1 MSECPHVL
9 PRYLA
14 ETNNEVVTVGINVF
28 TYVFSLSPVRTLTH
42 HPAVVCSAAVMSRVV
57 GTGWWDLGPR
67 AHQLWS
73 EAEESEPV
81 TKQKA
86 SLASALLTA
95 RQGPAGADAGAV
107 RLAHRRRSPQRHLR
121 GGQRSGGQR
130 SEDRWA
136 CPRSATC
143 SAARHSATILR
154 LAYSP

>member
-9 PRYLA
+9 ARYLA
-14 ETNNEVVTVGINVF
+14 ETNNVF

-107 RLAHRRRSPQRHLR
+107 RLVHRRRSPQRHLR
-121 GGQRSGGQR
+121 GGQRSRGAANRGQVGVSSIGHVFR
-130 SEDRWA
+130 
-136 CPRSATC
+136 CATFC
-143 SAARHSATILR
+143 YHPAVSL
-154 LAYSP
+154 LAVVIK

>member
-9 PRYLA
+9 ARYLA
-14 ETNNEVVTVGINVF
+14 ETNNVF

-95 RQGPAGADAGAV
+95 RRGRDRRGLTRVPFGWCAGGA
-107 RLAHRRRSPQRHLR
+107 LRS
-121 GGQRSGGQR
+121 
-130 SEDRWA
+130 D
-136 CPRSATC
+136 
-143 SAARHSATILR
+143 I
-154 LAYSP
+154 